1 MKNFYNKINK
11 LFLILFVNLV
21 ILNQFF
27 FSFSTVLET
36 IDIQKYYEEI
46 RILDLFNICEELDE
60 LTAYTVLGNLF
71 FENHGNVI
79 MLINSSNGKIFY
91 ANKSA
96 YNYYGYDD
104 LIGKN
109 ISDINILSEEEIYK
123 EMNNAEALNK
133 NYFEFQHM
141 LFDGSIRDVEVYS
154 YPIILEEESILFSI
168 IVDVAD
174 KKYLEREREHL
185 ILRHNKAEEF
195 AGFGHWVFNL
205 NDNSISTSYGAK
217 ILYGL
222 SESELAISEVQ
233 AYPLPQYREML
244 DDALYQL
251 VNNSKPYDVKFEIK
265 RSTDNKIIHI
275 HSIAEYDVEKN
286 IVFGIIHDIS
296 DQVKAQN
303 QLQNRNR
310 IFFITVVI
318 FLIFQS
324 LVILYLVINNKRIKN
339 LEKEK
344 NEINKQLESSNEEL
358 NANNEELESINEEL
372 ESQYKDLEKLNNELK
387 NANEIKSTFLAKVS
401 HELRTPMNG
410 ILGGVQ
416 LASKTNSLEEIKE
429 YIDIIENSAERL
441 MPIINDILDISK
453 IENNKFEFDNEEIKI
468 LDFLEKSLFVLRAK
482 AKNKGLIFD
491 SKILI
496 GRSVKVK
503 GDKTRIAQIITNLI
517 DNSIKFTEKGYINFK
532 SYYKEIEKDKIKIF
546 FEIEDTGIGIKK
558 NFQENIFKP
567 FEQSEKYITRKYGGT
582 GLGLSI
588 IKEIIKKLDGEISF
602 KSQVGKGTTFYVNII
617 LEKIDN

>member
-1 MKNFYNKINK
+1 
-11 LFLILFVNLV
+11 
-21 ILNQFF
+21 
-27 FSFSTVLET
+27 
-36 IDIQKYYEEI
+36 
-46 RILDLFNICEELDE
+46 
-60 LTAYTVLGNLF
+60 
-71 FENHGNVI
+71 
-79 MLINSSNGKIFY
+79 
-91 ANKSA
+91 
-96 YNYYGYDD
+96 
-104 LIGKN
+104 
-109 ISDINILSEEEIYK
+109 
-123 EMNNAEALNK
+123 
-133 NYFEFQHM
+133 
-141 LFDGSIRDVEVYS
+141 
-154 YPIILEEESILFSI
+154 
-168 IVDVAD
+168 
-174 KKYLEREREHL
+174 
-185 ILRHNKAEEF
+185 
-195 AGFGHWVFNL
+195 
-205 NDNSISTSYGAK
+205 
-217 ILYGL
+217 
-222 SESELAISEVQ
+222 
-233 AYPLPQYREML
+233 
-244 DDALYQL
+244 
-251 VNNSKPYDVKFEIK
+251 
-265 RSTDNKIIHI
+265 
-275 HSIAEYDVEKN
+275 
-286 IVFGIIHDIS
+286 
-296 DQVKAQN
+296 
-303 QLQNRNR
+303 
-310 IFFITVVI
+310 
-318 FLIFQS
+318 
-324 LVILYLVINNKRIKN
+324 LVINNKRIKN